1 MGLRREFSPFLL
13 SNSKLSCLTLRTLS
27 MWTLHAVLSTTGSS
41 DMATARPCH
50 GLWPKVLEEL
60 GIAVMPQL

>member
-1 MGLRREFSPFLL
+1 
-13 SNSKLSCLTLRTLS
+13 